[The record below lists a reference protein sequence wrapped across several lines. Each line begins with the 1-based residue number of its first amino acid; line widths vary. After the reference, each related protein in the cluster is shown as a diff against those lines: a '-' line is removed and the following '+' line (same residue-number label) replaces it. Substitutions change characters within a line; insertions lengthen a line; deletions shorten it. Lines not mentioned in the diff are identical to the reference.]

1 MNETVNIF
9 EAINQLNPAQKQA
22 VEAVDGPLLIMAGAG
37 SGKTRVLTHRIA
49 YLIATNKAAPWN
61 IMALTFT
68 NKAAREMQ
76 ERVSRLVGPSGRDIW
91 VSTFHSMCVRMLR
104 KDIERIG
111 YTSNFT
117 ILDSTDQLSVVRG
130 ILKQLNVDPKKFDP
144 KAILSAMSSA
154 KNELLTAKAYE
165 QTNGGYFEEVV
176 AKVYLSYEKKLRSN
190 NALDFDDLIM
200 KTIELFREVPEVLQ
214 FYQHK
219 FQYIHV
225 DEYQDTNRA
234 QYLLC
239 KMIAD
244 QHHRICVVGD
254 SDQSIYRW
262 RGADIRNILTFEKDY
277 PNAITVMLEQNY
289 RSTAN
294 ILNAAN
300 GVIALNQGRKPKNL
314 WTDQGEGQK
323 LKIFQAG
330 SEHEE
335 GYFIAKEINNNKAQG
350 KNYNDHAILYRTNA
364 QSRVI
369 EEILIKSDIPYQ
381 IIGGTR
387 FYDRKEIKDILAYLR
402 LISNPNDDSSFNRII
417 NVPKRGIGAASVD
430 KLAERAAA
438 EDDSLFSTLYDLEY
452 IDIGG
457 KANNS
462 LQEFKEMIANLNQ
475 MIDYLSVTEL
485 TEKVLEMTQYR
496 EQLILEGTI
505 EAKSRLENI
514 EEFISVTL
522 DFEKRNED
530 KSLISFLTD
539 LALIADIDAMDEDGE
554 VASKHGEKNAVILM
568 TMHSAKGLEFPVVF
582 IAGMEEGVFPHSRTF
597 GDDEELEEERRLA
610 YVGITRAEQ
619 QLFLTCASMRM
630 LFGKTAANAPSRFL
644 MEIPEEV
651 KEVVSL
657 VRDSY
662 GYGSGGS
669 SYGRNTGGA
678 TFGGPRANS
687 VSKPSSTSGS
697 SGHTGVNSKLKVNAN
712 QASGDKPSL
721 DYDNGDKVSHNKWGV
736 GTVVSVKGTG
746 DDTELQIA
754 FPAPTGIKRLLAR
767 FAPITKV
774 DK

>member
-1 MNETVNIF
+1 MNEAVDIF
-9 EAINQLNPAQKQA
+9 AAIKELNKEQREA
-22 VEAVDGPLLIMAGAG
+22 VEAVDCPLLIMAGAG

-49 YLIATNKAAPWN
+49 YLISTRKAAPWS
-61 IMALTFT
+61 ILAITFT

-117 ILDSTDQLSVVRG
+117 ILDSTDQLSVIRNCV
-130 ILKQLNVDPKKFDP
+130 KELNLDPKKFEP
-144 KAILSAMSSA
+144 KAIQSAISSA
-154 KNELLTAKAYE
+154 KNDLLTVD
-165 QTNGGYFEEVV
+165 QFTQQQGGYFEDVV
-176 AKVYLSYEKKLRSN
+176 GKVYERYQKKLKSN
-190 NALDFDDLIM
+190 NSLDFDDLIM
-200 KTIELFREVPEVLQ
+200 KTIELFQKVPEVLQ

-244 QHHRICVVGD
+244 DHHRICVVGD

-277 PNAITVMLEQNY
+277 PNAKMILLEQNY

-300 GVIALNQGRKPKNL
+300 GVIELNTGRKPKNL
-314 WTDQGEGQK
+314 WTDQGEGNK
-323 LKIFQAG
+323 LKIYQAE

-335 GYFIAKEINNNKAQG
+335 GYFIAKEINNNIQRG
-350 KNYNDHAILYRTNA
+350 KSYNQHAILYRTNA

-369 EEILIKSDIPYQ
+369 EEILIKSEIPYQ

-402 LISNPNDDSSFNRII
+402 LISNPNDDVSFNRII
-417 NVPKRGIGAASVD
+417 NVPKRGLGAASIE
-430 KLAERAAA
+430 KLALKAAQD
-438 EDDSLFSTLYDLEY
+438 EDSLFSTLYELDS
-452 IDIGG
+452 IDAGARA
-457 KANNS
+457 KNA
-462 LQEFKEMIANLNQ
+462 LQEFKEMVANLSQ
-475 MIDYLSVTEL
+475 MVDYLSVTEL

-496 EQLILEGTI
+496 EQLVREDTL
-505 EAKSRLENI
+505 EAKARLENI

-554 VASKHGEKNAVILM
+554 TKDNRDKNAVVLM
-568 TMHSAKGLEFPVVF
+568 TMHSVKGLEFPIVF
-582 IAGMEEGVFPHSRTF
+582 ITGMEEGIFPHSRTF
-597 GDDEELEEERRLA
+597 EDDEELEEERRLA

-619 QLFLTCASMRM
+619 ELFLTCASRRM
-630 LFGKTAANAPSRFL
+630 LFGQTTSNKPSRFL
-644 MEIPEEV
+644 EEIPDEV
-651 KEVVSL
+651 KENVSPA
-657 VRDSY
+657 RRFGSGQTTSGYGQYGSQSY
-662 GYGSGGS
+662 GGGFQ
-669 SYGRNTGGA
+669 GN
-678 TFGGPRANS
+678 RARS
-687 VSKPSSTSGS
+687 LQSDTGS
-697 SGHTGVNSKLKVNAN
+697 SGTVNSSVKTS
-712 QASGDKPSL
+712 QAAKPTADQL
-721 DYDNGDKVSHNKWGV
+721 ADFTTGDKVSHNKWGI
-736 GTVVSVKGTG
+736 GTVVSVKGSG

-754 FPAPTGIKRLLAR
+754 FPAPTGVKRLLAR

-774 DK
+774 EK